1 MVARQ
6 REKRARAPQAG
17 GEGSQ
22 RCAVEGGGLRGSS
35 GGSRAR
41 VGLSKVFEIGAQA
54 LSMSRARAPTPT
66 LTHERTCTMPRRH
79 DRVALSTRVD
89 ARVDA
94 L

>member
-41 VGLSKVFEIGAQA
+41 VGGVKGVRDWGPGSEHVT
-54 LSMSRARAPTPT
+54 RARANPD
-66 LTHERTCTMPRRH
+66 THTRAH
-79 DRVALSTRVD
+79 LHHAST
-89 ARVDA
+89 A
-94 L
+94 